1 MKKKNLI
8 FVMLAFAIGVN
19 AQTLDE
25 CQRAAEQNY
34 PLIRQYD
41 LIATTTAMTVKN
53 IGKGWLPQIAASA
66 QATYHSDVAA
76 WPESMY
82 GMFEQ
87 MGLDVKG
94 LKKDQYRVGLDLQQ
108 TIFDGGA
115 ISSQKYIAREQGNV
129 RSAQNEV
136 NMYNVRKR
144 VNDMYFAL
152 LLFDEQITLNDYVQE
167 LLMSSERQLTSMV
180 KMGTVATSD
189 LDNVKA
195 ERLNA
200 MQQNESMKSQ
210 RNTLRQMLSIFCGI
224 EMNSPVKPNAV
235 EVNYVQ
241 NRPELRLFDAQ
252 KRLADA
258 QEKAL
263 NSQLMPKLGLF
274 AQGYYGY
281 PGLNM
286 FDDMMRH
293 EWSLNGIAGIKLSW
307 NIGALYTR
315 SADKTKLRMQRDMA
329 DNAREVFL
337 FNNDMEQM
345 QQNADIIRYREMMK
359 RDDEII
365 TLRGN
370 VRKTAES
377 KLGHGIID
385 VTGLI
390 REINNENAAKVQK
403 AIHEIDMLREIYNL
417 KFSVNE

>member
-66 QATYHSDVAA
+66 QATYQSDVAA

-152 LLFDEQITLNDYVQE
+152 LLFDEQITLNDDVQE

-370 VRKTAES
+370 VRKAAES

>member
-82 GMFEQ
+82 GMFEK

-180 KMGTVATSD
+180 KMGTAATSD

-241 NRPELRLFDAQ
+241 NRPELRLFNAQ